1 MKIIDHGQQSLE
13 RLLLPGSILD
23 EIEQYCRAEPSLERC
38 GLIGGRG
45 ELACTFYPMK
55 NIAED
60 AAHNYFVDPHDQLD
74 AFRAMRTNQQELLG
88 IVHSHPSSV
97 AEPSPT
103 DANLAAYPGIAYL
116 IVSLLN
122 KESTYGCYLYEQ
134 RTFTKL
140 PLEIVTDTLS
150 AEEG

>member
-1 MKIIDHGQQSLE
+1 MKVIDHGQQSLE
-13 RLLLPGSILD
+13 HLLLPRSMLD
-23 EIEQYCRAEPSLERC
+23 EIEQYCRAEAKLERC

-45 ELACTFYPMK
+45 ELACTFYPVK
-55 NIAED
+55 NIAAD

-74 AFRAMRTNQQELLG
+74 AFRKMRANQRELLA

-103 DANLAAYPGIAYL
+103 DAQLAAYPGVAYL

-122 KESTYGCYLYEQ
+122 EEPTYGCYLYEQ
-134 RTFTKL
+134 QTFTKL
-140 PLEIVTDTLS
+140 PLEIVRDS
-150 AEEG
+150 VDAGNV